1 MDISQKRRDRIRA
14 KEASF
19 EHPAS
24 SRRYGFRLKCLF
36 ALLVGLLL
44 LVALL
49 PFHAFLE
56 RNFNL
61 LLVTAVVIVVL
72 GFCSQYVLSIL
83 EGDNHYFHPHSAWSV
98 TIGVLLLTLL
108 DARLQDV
115 CMDWMAN
122 HLFGLETFQ
131 VHAVF
136 LAPNI
141 LVPLLLGLVYDS
153 RTALGLGLVTT
164 FVLSI
169 GEVAHVQVGA
179 PDAGLIAI
187 CVFLASLCSVC
198 LASREAPRLSN
209 RRHLFRLMVRIGA
222 LQTPLAILVAIRL
235 NSGEGGGASEIALSV
250 ACSLFVLY
258 LELALS
264 SIIAIDILRRPI
276 ENLCHRVSSF
286 TLMRY
291 ADPDNPLLRRL
302 AREAPGTYHHSTMVG
317 DLVHNAATAIG
328 ANALLARTGAY
339 YHDIGK
345 LEHPFYFT
353 ENQSGLDNP
362 HDTLPPDIS
371 RMLIMNHV
379 KTGLEIARY
388 HHFPVVLTRFIA
400 THHGTTV
407 LVWFQNKAK
416 ERLARS
422 GQAGRNGGAITDFYR
437 YPGPLP
443 VSREESILM
452 LADSV
457 EAASRSLKVYDRAA
471 IERLVREIVKA
482 KWLDGQ
488 LDKSELTNAERAI
501 VVESFAATL
510 IPLLHRR
517 LPYPT
522 QKK

>member
-1 MDISQKRRDRIRA
+1 MI
-14 KEASF
+14 
-19 EHPAS
+19 
-24 SRRYGFRLKCLF
+24 
-36 ALLVGLLL
+36 
-44 LVALL
+44 
-49 PFHAFLE
+49 LE
-56 RNFNL
+56 RNINAWL
-61 LLVTAVVIVVL
+61 LASIVIVVL
-72 GFCSQYVLSIL
+72 GCCSQYVLSIL
-83 EGDNHYFHPHSAWSV
+83 EGDHHYFHPYSAWSV

-108 DARLQDV
+108 DARLQNFAMGWVASNLLDLQELKIHV
-115 CMDWMAN
+115 
-122 HLFGLETFQ
+122 
-131 VHAVF
+131 VF

-141 LVPLLLGLVYDS
+141 LVPLLLGLIYDS

-169 GEVAHVQVGA
+169 GEVAHAVV
-179 PDAGLIAI
+179 PMEDLGLIVI

-209 RRHLFRLMVRIGA
+209 RRHLFQLMVRIA
-222 LQTPLAILVAIRL
+222 LLQTPLAILIAVRL
-235 NSGEGGGASEIALSV
+235 NPEAPAV
-250 ACSLFVLY
+250 AYAVIISLLVLY
-258 LELALS
+258 IELALS
-264 SIIAIDILRRPI
+264 SIVAIDILRRPI
-276 ENLCHRVSSF
+276 ENLTHRVSTF

-291 ADPDNPLLRRL
+291 ADHDNPLLRRL

-317 DLVHNAATAIG
+317 DLVNDAARAIG
-328 ANALLARTGAY
+328 ANAMLARTGAY

-379 KTGLEIARY
+379 KAGLEIANY
-388 HHFPVVLTRFIA
+388 HHFPEVLTRFIA

-407 LVWFQNKAK
+407 LIWFQNKAK
-416 ERLARS
+416 ERLARL
-422 GQAGRNGGAITDFYR
+422 GQAGKNGAAITDFYR

-457 EAASRSLKVYDRAA
+457 EAASRSLKVYDRSA

-501 VVESFAATL
+501 VVSSFISTL
-510 IPLLHRR
+510 VPLLHGR
-517 LPYPT
+517 LPYPP